1 MRSEEARQIFKRRQL
16 LEVICQLRF
25 PDILK
30 IESTDPA
37 EFQDR
42 IRGEYPQYQKKVEQL
57 PPQIVNGKPVPQG
70 HGQQLSVHLRGQP
83 VEGQP
88 DEGLRRPLH
97 AWLSPLGG
105 VCQAARPRT
114 CRPHPALSARLF
126 HARRSALH
134 QRHRPRRARP

>member
-57 PPQIVNGKPVPQG
+57 PPQIVNGKPVPQ

-105 VCQAARPRT
+105 VCQSSSTACLPPSSSSISPPISRASVVRYIND
-114 CRPHPALSARLF
+114 
-126 HARRSALH
+126 
-134 QRHRPRRARP
+134 HRPRRARP

>member
-70 HGQQLSVHLRGQP
+70 TVNNYQFISEDSQ
-83 VEGQP
+83 
-88 DEGLRRPLH
+88 
-97 AWLSPLGG
+97 W
-105 VCQAARPRT
+105 
-114 CRPHPALSARLF
+114 
-126 HARRSALH
+126 
-134 QRHRPRRARP
+134 

>member
-30 IESTDPA
+30 IESTEPA

-70 HGQQLSVHLRGQP
+70 TVNNYQFISEDGQWKVSLTKSFVGEKCRSAMSPTSVRFISSGNGEYLSHV
-83 VEGQP
+83 
-88 DEGLRRPLH
+88 RRPASTWPTL
-97 AWLSPLGG
+97 
-105 VCQAARPRT
+105 T
-114 CRPHPALSARLF
+114 
-126 HARRSALH
+126 
-134 QRHRPRRARP
+134 